1 MLPSKLNTQHPQNS
15 IDFFSEL
22 SKIIQNTSTNSITED
37 ITIANTNTNTSES
50 SKSSESSNVIIC
62 SSTSHSSDDNIC
74 LISKDK
80 LHPNHITLKCN
91 HKFNYIPIY
100 KEVLYQKT
108 KSNPIYEV
116 TKLQSYQI
124 KCPYCRTISNKLLP
138 FIQYPTVKLAKN
150 IHSTGSDCLPTAKCS
165 HIIKKRDATKVNG
178 HTKCDKNALYY
189 EAENVL
195 FCPTHYKKYMS
206 KNHTGSTSST
216 SSTAIE
222 TTKSRCIAILKSGV
236 NVGKPCNSFISID
249 GSQFC
254 KRHSH

>member
-22 SKIIQNTSTNSITED
+22 SKIIQNTSSESLTE
-37 ITIANTNTNTSES
+37 ANTNTNTSES
-50 SKSSESSNVIIC
+50 SESSESSELSNVIIC
-62 SSTSHSSDDNIC
+62 PSTSHSSDDNIC

-124 KCPYCRTISNKLLP
+124 KCPYCRTITNKLLP

-150 IHSTGSDCLPTAKCS
+150 IHSTGSDCLPTTKCS
-165 HIIKKRDATKVNG
+165 HIIKKRDTNKVNSD
-178 HTKCDKNALYY
+178 TKCDKNALYY
-189 EAENVL
+189 ESENLL

-206 KNHTGSTSST
+206 KNPTASTSSI
-216 SSTAIE
+216 AIE
-222 TTKSRCIAILKSGV
+222 TTKPRCVAILKSGV
-236 NVGKPCNSFISID
+236 NVGKPCNSFIYID

>member
-1 MLPSKLNTQHPQNS
+1 MLHSKLNTQHTQNS

-22 SKIIQNTSTNSITED
+22 SKIIQNTSTNSTTEA
-37 ITIANTNTNTSES
+37 IAIANINTNTNTSES
-50 SKSSESSNVIIC
+50 SESLESSNVVIC
-62 SSTSHSSDDNIC
+62 PSTSHSSDDNIC

-124 KCPYCRTISNKLLP
+124 KCPYCRTITNKLLP
-138 FIQYPTVKLAKN
+138 FIQYPSVKLAKN
-150 IHSTGSDCLPTAKCS
+150 IHSTGSDCLSTAKCS
-165 HIIKKRDATKVNG
+165 HIIKKRDANNG
-178 HTKCDKNALYY
+178 DTRCDKNALYY
-189 EAENVL
+189 EAENLL

-206 KNHTGSTSST
+206 KNPTGSTSST
-216 SSTAIE
+216 VVE
-222 TTKSRCIAILKSGV
+222 TTKPRCVAILKSGV

>member
-1 MLPSKLNTQHPQNS
+1 MLPSKLNTQHVQNS

-22 SKIIQNTSTNSITED
+22 SKIIQNTSSESLTE
-37 ITIANTNTNTSES
+37 ANTNTNTTESSES
-50 SKSSESSNVIIC
+50 SELSNVIIC
-62 SSTSHSSDDNIC
+62 PSTSHSSDDNIC

-124 KCPYCRTISNKLLP
+124 KCPYCRTITNKLLP

-150 IHSTGSDCLPTAKCS
+150 IHSTGSDCLPTTKCS
-165 HIIKKRDATKVNG
+165 HIIKKRDTNKVNSD
-178 HTKCDKNALYY
+178 TKCDKNALYY
-189 EAENVL
+189 EAENIL

-206 KNHTGSTSST
+206 KNPTASTSSI
-216 SSTAIE
+216 AIE
-222 TTKSRCIAILKSGV
+222 TTKPRCVAILKSGV
-236 NVGKPCNSFISID
+236 NVGKPCNSFIYID

>member
-22 SKIIQNTSTNSITED
+22 SKIIQNTSSESLTE
-37 ITIANTNTNTSES
+37 ANTNTNTTESSES
-50 SKSSESSNVIIC
+50 SELSNVIIC
-62 SSTSHSSDDNIC
+62 PPTSPSSDDNIC

-124 KCPYCRTISNKLLP
+124 KCPYCRTITNKLLP

-165 HIIKKRDATKVNG
+165 HIIKKRDINKINSD
-178 HTKCDKNALYY
+178 TKCDKNALYY
-189 EAENVL
+189 EAENLL
-195 FCPTHYKKYMS
+195 FCPTHYKKYIA
-206 KNHTGSTSST
+206 KNPTGSTGSTSST
-216 SSTAIE
+216 SSIVIE
-222 TTKSRCIAILKSGV
+222 STKPRCVAILKSGV
-236 NVGKPCNSFISID
+236 NVGKPCNSVISID
-249 GSQFC
+249 DSQFC

>member
-22 SKIIQNTSTNSITED
+22 SKIIQNTSSESLTE
-37 ITIANTNTNTSES
+37 ANTNTNTSES
-50 SKSSESSNVIIC
+50 SELSNVIIC
-62 SSTSHSSDDNIC
+62 PSTSPSSDDNIC

-124 KCPYCRTISNKLLP
+124 KCPYCRTITNKLLP

-150 IHSTGSDCLPTAKCS
+150 IHSTGYDCLPTAKCS
-165 HIIKKRDATKVNG
+165 HIIKKRDINKINSD
-178 HTKCDKNALYY
+178 TKCDKNALYY
-189 EAENVL
+189 ETENLL
-195 FCPTHYKKYMS
+195 FCPTHYKKYIA
-206 KNHTGSTSST
+206 KNHTGSTGSIVIEST
-216 SSTAIE
+216 
-222 TTKSRCIAILKSGV
+222 KPRCVAILKSGV
-236 NVGKPCNSFISID
+236 NVGKPCNSVISID

>member
-1 MLPSKLNTQHPQNS
+1 MLSSTNTYFKS
-15 IDFFSEL
+15 TSFL
-22 SKIIQNTSTNSITED
+22 LLASKIL
-37 ITIANTNTNTSES
+37 ES
-50 SKSSESSNVIIC
+50 SKSSESLESSNVVIC
-62 SSTSHSSDDNIC
+62 PSTSHSSDDNIC

-124 KCPYCRTISNKLLP
+124 KCPYCRTITNKLLP
-138 FIQYPTVKLAKN
+138 FIQYPSVKLAKN
-150 IHSTGSDCLPTAKCS
+150 IHSTGSDCLPTTKCS
-165 HIIKKRDATKVNG
+165 HIIKKRDAGKVNG
-178 HTKCDKNALYY
+178 DTKCDKNALYY
-189 EAENVL
+189 EAENLL

-206 KNHTGSTSST
+206 KNPTGST

-222 TTKSRCIAILKSGV
+222 TTKPRCVAILKSGV

>member
-1 MLPSKLNTQHPQNS
+1 MLPSKLNTQHVQNS

-22 SKIIQNTSTNSITED
+22 SKIIQNTSSESLTEAN
-37 ITIANTNTNTSES
+37 TNTNTNTSES
-50 SKSSESSNVIIC
+50 SESSNVIIC
-62 SSTSHSSDDNIC
+62 PSTSPSSDDNIC

-124 KCPYCRTISNKLLP
+124 KCPYCRTITNKLLP

-150 IHSTGSDCLPTAKCS
+150 IHSTGSDCLPTTKCS
-165 HIIKKRDATKVNG
+165 HIIKKRDTNKVNSD
-178 HTKCDKNALYY
+178 TKCDKNALYY
-189 EAENVL
+189 EAENLL

-206 KNHTGSTSST
+206 KNPTASTSST
-216 SSTAIE
+216 SSTGSIAIE
-222 TTKSRCIAILKSGV
+222 TTKPRCVAILKSGI
-236 NVGKPCNSFISID
+236 NVGKPCNSVISID

>member
-1 MLPSKLNTQHPQNS
+1 MLPSKLNTQHAQNS

-22 SKIIQNTSTNSITED
+22 SKIIQNTSSESLTE
-37 ITIANTNTNTSES
+37 ANTNTNTSES
-50 SKSSESSNVIIC
+50 SESSELSNVIIC
-62 SSTSHSSDDNIC
+62 PSTSHSSDDNIC

-124 KCPYCRTISNKLLP
+124 KCPYCRTITNKLLP

-150 IHSTGSDCLPTAKCS
+150 IHSTGSDCLPTTKCS
-165 HIIKKRDATKVNG
+165 HIIKKRDTNKVTSD
-178 HTKCDKNALYY
+178 TKCDKNALYY
-189 EAENVL
+189 ESENLL

-206 KNHTGSTSST
+206 KNLTASTSSI
-216 SSTAIE
+216 AIE
-222 TTKSRCIAILKSGV
+222 TTKPLCVAILKSGV
-236 NVGKPCNSFISID
+236 NVGKPCNSFIYID

>member
-1 MLPSKLNTQHPQNS
+1 MLPSKLNTQHAQNS

-22 SKIIQNTSTNSITED
+22 SKIIQNTSSESLTE
-37 ITIANTNTNTSES
+37 ANTNTNTSES
-50 SKSSESSNVIIC
+50 SESSNVIIC
-62 SSTSHSSDDNIC
+62 PSTSPSSEDNIC

-124 KCPYCRTISNKLLP
+124 KCPYCRTITNKLLP

-150 IHSTGSDCLPTAKCS
+150 IHSTGSDCLPTTKCS
-165 HIIKKRDATKVNG
+165 HIIKKRDTNKVNSD
-178 HTKCDKNALYY
+178 TKCDKNALYY
-189 EAENVL
+189 EAENIL

-206 KNHTGSTSST
+206 KNPTGSTSSI
-216 SSTAIE
+216 AIE
-222 TTKSRCIAILKSGV
+222 STKPRCVAILKSGV
-236 NVGKPCNSFISID
+236 NVGKPCNSVISID

>member
-1 MLPSKLNTQHPQNS
+1 MLPSKLNTQHVQNS

-22 SKIIQNTSTNSITED
+22 SKIIQNTSSESLTE
-37 ITIANTNTNTSES
+37 ANTNNNTSES
-50 SKSSESSNVIIC
+50 SESSELSNVIIC
-62 SSTSHSSDDNIC
+62 PSTSHSSDDNIC

-124 KCPYCRTISNKLLP
+124 KCPYCRTITNKLLP

-150 IHSTGSDCLPTAKCS
+150 IHSTGSDCLPTTKCS
-165 HIIKKRDATKVNG
+165 HIIKKRDTNKVNSD
-178 HTKCDKNALYY
+178 TKCDKNALYY
-189 EAENVL
+189 EAENIL

-206 KNHTGSTSST
+206 KNPTASTSSI
-216 SSTAIE
+216 AIE
-222 TTKSRCIAILKSGV
+222 TTKPRCVAILKSGV
-236 NVGKPCNSFISID
+236 NVGKPCNSFIYID

>member
-22 SKIIQNTSTNSITED
+22 SKIIQNTSSESLTE
-37 ITIANTNTNTSES
+37 ANTNTNTTESSES
-50 SKSSESSNVIIC
+50 SELSNVIIC
-62 SSTSHSSDDNIC
+62 PPTSPSGDDNIC

-124 KCPYCRTISNKLLP
+124 KCPYCRTITNKLLP
-138 FIQYPTVKLAKN
+138 FIQYPSVKLAKN
-150 IHSTGSDCLPTAKCS
+150 IHSTGSDCLPTTKCS
-165 HIIKKRDATKVNG
+165 HIIKKRDTNKVNSD
-178 HTKCDKNALYY
+178 TKCDKNALYY
-189 EAENVL
+189 ESENLL
-195 FCPTHYKKYMS
+195 FCPTHYKKYIA
-206 KNHTGSTSST
+206 KNPTGSTSSI
-216 SSTAIE
+216 AIE
-222 TTKSRCIAILKSGV
+222 STKPRCVAILKSGI
-236 NVGKPCNSFISID
+236 NVGKPCNSVISID

>member
-22 SKIIQNTSTNSITED
+22 SKIIQNTSSESLTE
-37 ITIANTNTNTSES
+37 ANTNTNTSES
-50 SKSSESSNVIIC
+50 SELSNVIIYP
-62 SSTSHSSDDNIC
+62 STSPSNDDNIC

-124 KCPYCRTISNKLLP
+124 KCPYCRTITNKLLP

-150 IHSTGSDCLPTAKCS
+150 IHSTGSDCLPTTKCS
-165 HIIKKRDATKVNG
+165 HIIKKRDANNG
-178 HTKCDKNALYY
+178 DTKCDKNALYY
-189 EAENVL
+189 EAENLL

-206 KNHTGSTSST
+206 KNPTGSTSST
-216 SSTAIE
+216 SSTSSIVIE
-222 TTKSRCIAILKSGV
+222 STKPRCVAILKSGV
-236 NVGKPCNSFISID
+236 NVGKPCNSVISID

>member
-22 SKIIQNTSTNSITED
+22 SKIIQNTSSESLTE
-37 ITIANTNTNTSES
+37 ANTNTNTSES
-50 SKSSESSNVIIC
+50 SELSNVIIC
-62 SSTSHSSDDNIC
+62 PSTSPSSDDNIC

-124 KCPYCRTISNKLLP
+124 KCPYCRTITNKLLP

-165 HIIKKRDATKVNG
+165 HIIKKRDINKINSD
-178 HTKCDKNALYY
+178 TKCDKNALYY
-189 EAENVL
+189 ETENLL
-195 FCPTHYKKYMS
+195 FCPTHYKKYIA
-206 KNHTGSTSST
+206 KNHTGSTGST
-216 SSTAIE
+216 SSIVIE
-222 TTKSRCIAILKSGV
+222 STKPRCVAILKSGV
-236 NVGKPCNSFISID
+236 NVGKPCNSVISID

>member
-1 MLPSKLNTQHPQNS
+1 MLLSKLSTQPPQNS

-22 SKIIQNTSTNSITED
+22 SKIIQNTSTNSITEAIA
-37 ITIANTNTNTSES
+37 ITNTNTNTSES
-50 SKSSESSNVIIC
+50 SKSSESSNVVIC
-62 SSTSHSSDDNIC
+62 PSTSPSSDDNIC

-124 KCPYCRTISNKLLP
+124 KCPYCRTITNKLLP
-138 FIQYPTVKLAKN
+138 FIQYPSVKLAKN
-150 IHSTGSDCLPTAKCS
+150 IHSTGSDCLLTAKCS
-165 HIIKKRDATKVNG
+165 HIIKNRDASKING
-178 HTKCDKNALYY
+178 DIKCDKNAVYY
-189 EAENVL
+189 ESENLL

-206 KNHTGSTSST
+206 KNPTGSTVV
-216 SSTAIE
+216 E
-222 TTKSRCIAILKSGV
+222 TTKPRCGAILKSGV
-236 NVGKPCNSFISID
+236 NVGKPCNSVISID